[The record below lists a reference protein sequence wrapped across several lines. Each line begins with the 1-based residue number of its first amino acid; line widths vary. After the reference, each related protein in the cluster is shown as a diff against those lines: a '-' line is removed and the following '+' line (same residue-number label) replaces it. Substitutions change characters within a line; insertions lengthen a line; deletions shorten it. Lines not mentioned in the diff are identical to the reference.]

1 MRGGNRAFLNAP
13 LIFSWYYKKMI
24 NAIGIALQGLGFAT
38 KQVAESANKIANPQE
53 GADLAEEIVKMK
65 IAEVSYKANLMT
77 IRVAEDME
85 KDLLRTFDEKV

>member
-1 MRGGNRAFLNAP
+1 
-13 LIFSWYYKKMI
+13 MI

>member
-1 MRGGNRAFLNAP
+1 
-13 LIFSWYYKKMI
+13 MI

-65 IAEVSYKANLMT
+65 IAETSYNANLMT

>member
-1 MRGGNRAFLNAP
+1 
-13 LIFSWYYKKMI
+13 MI

-53 GADLAEEIVKMK
+53 GAELAEEIVKMK